1 MPHSNG
7 LEGLNFIDGRWL
19 ETADSA
25 DDMDPGNGE
34 LVGVLARGT
43 SDDVNL
49 AVDAA
54 QRAGSNWAEMAA
66 SARATVLRTAA
77 DELERSADDWAM
89 LMTREMG
96 KPFPESRVECLRAA
110 AILRFFAGEA
120 HRPYGEQY
128 ASDNATTWLFTRR
141 HPVGVVGIIT
151 PWNFPAAIPAWKL
164 SPALVFGNTVV
175 MKLADDAALTGLRM
189 IEALE
194 RAGLPAG
201 VVNVVVGRGS
211 EVGAAIA
218 NHDAIDA
225 ISFTGSTGTGRGIL
239 EQAARNATRVQ
250 LEMGGH
256 NPVIVRS
263 DAVLDSAVG
272 AVALGAFA
280 SAGQKCTATRR
291 VYVARDLYEDFTE
304 QLVTKAA
311 GMKVGYGL
319 DETTE
324 MGPLVNEVQLQ
335 GVLDALEAAEHEG
348 KLHCGGKRLT
358 SGELAKGSYM
368 GPAVLTDLP
377 HDSAFAC
384 EEVFGPNVAVWPYDG
399 DDEAIELANRTEYDL
414 SAAIFT
420 SDLDAAKAFVERIDA
435 GIVHVNSQTA
445 GAEVHVPFGGLAG
458 SGYGPHEQGR
468 AAVEFYTQSKTVYLD
483 PARSQ

>member
-1 MPHSNG
+1 MGAPEQ
-7 LEGLNFIDGRWL
+7 LEARNLIDGHWTTTA
-19 ETADSA
+19 ETSEDI
-25 DDMDPGNGE
+25 DPGNGDV
-34 LVGVLARGT
+34 VGVLARAT
-43 SDDVNL
+43 ADDVDR
-49 AVDAA
+49 AVEAA
-54 QRAGSNWAEMAA
+54 RKAAPEWAQAPA
-66 SARATVLRTAA
+66 SARAAVLRSAA
-77 DELERSADDWAM
+77 DELETAADDWAR

-96 KPFPESRVECLRAA
+96 KPFAEARVECVRAS

-120 HRPYGEQY
+120 HRPYGEHF
-128 ASDNATTWLFTRR
+128 ASDNASTWLFTRR
-141 HPVGVVGIIT
+141 QPIGVVGIIT

-164 SPALVFGNTVV
+164 APALVFGNTVV
-175 MKLADDAALTGLRM
+175 MKLADDAALTGLRI
-189 IEALE
+189 IEALD
-194 RAGLPAG
+194 RSGLPPG

-211 EVGAAIA
+211 VVGAAIA
-218 NHDAIDA
+218 GHDAIDG
-225 ISFTGSTGTGRGIL
+225 ISFTGSTSTGRGIL
-239 EQAARNATRVQ
+239 EQAAHSATRVQ

-263 DAVLDSAVG
+263 DAMLDSAVA

-291 VYVARDLYEDFTE
+291 VYVARELYDDFAE
-304 QLVTKAA
+304 QLVAKAS

-319 DETTE
+319 DEDTE

-348 KLHCGGKRLT
+348 KLQCGGKRLA
-358 SGELAKGSYM
+358 SEAHARGCYM

-377 HDSAFAC
+377 HDATFAC
-384 EEVFGPNVAVWPYDG
+384 EEVFGPNVAIWPFDD

-420 SDLDAAKAFVERIDA
+420 RDLDWAKTFVERIDA

-445 GAEVHVPFGGLAG
+445 GAEVHVPFGGLSG

-468 AAVEFYTQSKTVYLD
+468 AAIEFYTQSKTVYLD
-483 PARSQ
+483 PAR

>member
-1 MPHSNG
+1 MTTATG
-7 LEGLNFIDGRWL
+7 RNFIHGRWL
-19 ETADSA
+19 DTDEVANDT
-25 DDMDPGNGE
+25 DPGNGD
-34 LVGVLARGT
+34 LVGMLARATAG
-43 SDDVNL
+43 DVDA

-54 QRAGSNWAEMAA
+54 TKAAPAWADMPASGRAAI
-66 SARATVLRTAA
+66 LRRAA
-77 DELERSADDWAM
+77 DELEADADEWGR

-96 KPFPESRVECLRAA
+96 KPLPEARVECTRAA

-120 HRPYGEQY
+120 HRPYGEHY
-128 ASDNATTWLFTRR
+128 ASDAAQTWLFTRR
-141 HPVGVVGIIT
+141 HPVGVIGIIT
-151 PWNFPAAIPAWKL
+151 PWNFPAAIPAWKI

-175 MKLADDAALTGLRM
+175 FKPADDAALTGLRL

-194 RAGLPAG
+194 RAGIPPG
-201 VVNVVVGRGS
+201 VVNAVVGPGS
-211 EVGAAIA
+211 VVGAAIA
-218 NHDAIDA
+218 EHPAIDGL
-225 ISFTGSTGTGRGIL
+225 SFTGSTETGRGIL
-239 EQAARNATRVQ
+239 ETAARSATRVQ

-263 DAVLDSAVG
+263 DAVLDSAVD

-291 VYVARDLYEDFTE
+291 VYVAREIYDEFTE
-304 QLVTKAA
+304 KLVAKAK
-311 GMKVGYGL
+311 GMKISHGL
-319 DETTE
+319 EEGVD

-335 GVLDALEAAEHEG
+335 GVLEALERAAKEG
-348 KLHCGGKRLT
+348 RLLCGGKRLT
-358 SGELAKGSYM
+358 EGSYSRGSYM

-377 HDSAFAC
+377 HDSEFAC
-384 EEVFGPNVAVWPYDG
+384 EEVFGPNVAVWPVDD
-399 DDEAIELANRTEYDL
+399 DDEAIELANRTKYDL

-420 SDLDAAKAFVERIDA
+420 RDLDSAKGFVERIRA

-468 AAVEFYTQSKTVYLD
+468 AAIEFYTNTKTVYLD
-483 PARSQ
+483 PAG